1 MSILTPIRARLAAFF
16 YASQEFTIWLP
27 GLVVLAVIGYV
38 VLGSIVRI
46 GPDAL
51 AWLAELPALCAY
63 AAAWLAF
70 GWAIKAVYLYDIDR
84 ATEKDLQARV
94 LGGDAPA
101 RWLLVKD
108 RLETFVALALSL
120 AFFWPAR

>member
-1 MSILTPIRARLAAFF
+1 MKILARIRKFF
-16 YASQEFTIWLP
+16 YESQEFTLWLP

-38 VLGSIVRI
+38 VLGAIVRV

-70 GWAIKAVYLYDIDR
+70 GWAIKAVYMHDIPR
-84 ATEKDLQARV
+84 SLEAELQSRV
-94 LGGDAPA
+94 LNGDVHA
-101 RWLLVKD
+101 RWVLKKD
-108 RLETFVALALSL
+108 RIETFVALLLSL
-120 AFFWPAR
+120 VFFWPAR

>member
-1 MSILTPIRARLAAFF
+1 MSILTKLRTRLGAFF
-16 YASQEFTIWLP
+16 YASQEFTLWLP
-27 GLVVLAVIGYV
+27 GLVLLAVIGYV
-38 VLGSIVRI
+38 VLGAVVRV

-70 GWAIKAVYLYDIDR
+70 AWAIKAVYLYDIDR
-84 ATEKDLQARV
+84 VTEKELQQRILAGDLN
-94 LGGDAPA
+94 A
-101 RWLLVKD
+101 RWLVVKD
-108 RLETFVALALSL
+108 RLETFAALLLSL

>member
-1 MSILTPIRARLAAFF
+1 MEFLRTVRTRIGAFF
-16 YASQEFTIWLP
+16 YQSQEFTLWLP
-27 GLVVLAVIGYV
+27 GLVVLAVLGYI
-38 VLGSIVRI
+38 VLGAIVRI

-70 GWAIKAVYLYDIDR
+70 SWAIKVVYLHDIDR
-84 ATEKDLQARV
+84 PTERILQDRV
-94 LGGDAPA
+94 LEGDTHA

-108 RLETFVALALSL
+108 RLETFAALLLSL

>member
-1 MSILTPIRARLAAFF
+1 MKTLARIRKFF
-16 YASQEFTIWLP
+16 YESQEFTLWLP

-38 VLGSIVRI
+38 VLGAIVRV

-70 GWAIKAVYLYDIDR
+70 GWAIKAVYMHDIPR
-84 ATEKDLQARV
+84 SLEAELQSRV
-94 LGGDAPA
+94 LNGDVHA
-101 RWLLVKD
+101 RWVLKKD
-108 RLETFVALALSL
+108 RIETFVALLLSL
-120 AFFWPAR
+120 VFFWPAR